1 MGGFF
6 FLFSQAR
13 RCFCFVHLSE
23 KSHRGMLLFVLFVFQ
38 LLCSCVCAQR
48 KSRWVTPGGQASAHF
63 LSLSRASRSGEA
75 LSPAICLPALGI
87 VIPKCRPVNISLVT
101 ATSLPQHSRKG
112 GGEAEEERRCSPNSL
127 PFPFSLFIPV
137 SFAKRKKKPLFLSS
151 STSV

>member
-1 MGGFF
+1 M
-6 FLFSQAR
+6 
-13 RCFCFVHLSE
+13 HLSE

-112 GGEAEEERRCSPNSL
+112 GKQ
-127 PFPFSLFIPV
+127 
-137 SFAKRKKKPLFLSS
+137 KRKGDAPLILCPFLSLS
-151 STSV
+151 LSPWALQKEKKSLSFYLLLHLFNKTLEDFC